1 MSAPKKRVS
10 AKDQEVWRKYGVGG
24 DAFAD
29 PHDYTTL
36 DVFDGDNDGR
46 RESFAEPPAA
56 IQLLAKYGAKKPPM
70 DEWFAVV
77 KDPVKEDFSQ
87 WSQDRFG
94 STAPVSHTIAVTAD
108 QMSESSDDE
117 VDAMSSDEMDVR
129 QPSNPDWKLY
139 KTTAAL
145 KTLNPGTFY
154 SAAVVDVPEID
165 MELLDQRNCRHK
177 DDGWDALMRRLAA
190 EHCPEHSFEIA
201 DGRLRYYKFRHR
213 TLFVVL
219 LLSKEQKAQL
229 MNFFYLDVL
238 E

>member
-29 PHDYTTL
+29 PHDYVTL
-36 DVFDGDNDGR
+36 DVFNGDNDGR

-70 DEWFAVV
+70 EEWFAAV

-94 STAPVSHTIAVTAD
+94 STAPVSHTISVTAD
-108 QMSESSDDE
+108 QMSESSDGE
-117 VDAMSSDEMDVR
+117 VDALSSDEMDVR
-129 QPSNPDWKLY
+129 QPSHPEWKLY
-139 KTTAAL
+139 KTAAL
-145 KTLNPGTFY
+145 ATMSPGTFC
-154 SAAVVDVPEID
+154 STADAPEIE
-165 MELLDQRNCRHK
+165 MELLDQCSCRHR
-177 DDGWDALMRRLAA
+177 DDGWDAFMRRLAA
-190 EHCPEHSFEIA
+190 EHCAEYSFEIT
-201 DGRLRYYKFRHR
+201 DGRLRYYKLQHSA
-213 TLFVVL
+213 LFVVL
-219 LLSKEQKAQL
+219 LLSKEQKSQL
-229 MNFFYLDVL
+229 VNFFYLDVL